1 MSFFRASARG
11 AAQAAF
17 APDRVGY
24 AVGDIHGRLD
34 LLVELLTVLEVQAAN
49 EIRDGV
55 QPVVVFLG
63 DYVDRGPNSAGVI
76 DLLLKGAP
84 LGYERRFLKGNH
96 EESMLAFLEAPLE
109 NRAWVLQGGAE
120 TLRSYGVTPPSPVGA
135 RDEDWVRVS
144 LELNAKLPP
153 AHIEFLNSLERYLVM
168 GDYAFVHAG
177 VDHSRTLEQQTDADL
192 YWSRQR
198 FLASKKRFSHVVVH
212 GHTPADRPY
221 IDDRRIGVD
230 TGAYASGMLSAA
242 RFEGSEVT
250 FLSAMDRIG
259 QRRNAQAS

>member
-1 MSFFRASARG
+1 MSFLGARTRETPPATFVSG
-11 AAQAAF
+11 
-17 APDRVGY
+17 RVGY
-24 AVGDIHGRLD
+24 AIGDVHGRLD
-34 LLVELLTVLEVQAAN
+34 LLVELLTVLESRVAS
-49 EIRDGV
+49 EVRDGV

-96 EESMLAFLEAPLE
+96 EQSMLGFMEAPLE

-120 TLRSYGVTPPSPVGA
+120 TLRSYGVMPPPPVGA
-135 RDEDWVRVS
+135 REEDWIRVAQ
-144 LELNAKLPP
+144 ELKANVPL
-153 AHIEFLNSLERYLVM
+153 AHLEFLNSLERYLVF
-168 GDYAFVHAG
+168 GDFAFVHAG
-177 VDHSRTLEQQTDADL
+177 VDHARTLEEQTDADL

-221 IDDRRIGVD
+221 MDDRRIGVD

-242 RFEGSEVT
+242 RFEGTDVT
-250 FLSAMDRIG
+250 FLSAMDRVG